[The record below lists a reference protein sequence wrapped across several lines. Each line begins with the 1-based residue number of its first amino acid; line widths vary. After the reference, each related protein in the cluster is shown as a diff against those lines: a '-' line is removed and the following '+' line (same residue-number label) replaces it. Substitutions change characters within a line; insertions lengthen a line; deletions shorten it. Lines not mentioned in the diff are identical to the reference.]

1 MKKKSTF
8 FRIDEQVFF
17 TLAGLCV
24 VSLILIAFRFA
35 TRNECSPITIRI
47 KNDSL
52 LAGRR
57 IVFQA
62 LTKGGKQFSWDFGDS
77 TILSEQLPSASH
89 VYKTPGIYLV
99 RVLVDEKCSEIQEI
113 QVLEDRPVTNLNLQP
128 DFVMPMVAYVNEP
141 FVVEDTSSSAKAWE
155 WSFEQNGPVESSKR
169 RVSYTYFST
178 GVKVITLK
186 VDGRNDLT
194 FSRSIM
200 VMEKE
205 AKMDEDEKRARERP
219 KRPAIIVNENPEIG
233 PLITQIDKDKKEEE
247 IEPPKPAPKP
257 KVRDVSRDQL
267 ESLLLEVS
275 KGSKW
280 ADDLSDFICNTSDK
294 IGFEGKSYT
303 LVELCEQLKK
313 EKRVK
318 KVIASYEKM
327 AETNCIKIVSIS
339 VKKRLF

>member
-24 VSLILIAFRFA
+24 VALILIAFRFA
-35 TRNECSPITIRI
+35 TRKECSPITIRI
-47 KNDSL
+47 KNDTL

-62 LTKGGKQFSWDFGDS
+62 LTTGGKQFLWDFGDS
-77 TILSEQLPSASH
+77 TLLNEQLPSASH

-113 QVLEDRPVTNLNLQP
+113 QVLEDRPVTNLTLQS
-128 DFVMPMVAYVNEP
+128 DFVMPLVAYVNEP
-141 FVVEDTSSSAKAWE
+141 FIVEDTTSTAKAWE
-155 WSFEQNGPVESSKR
+155 WSFEQHGPVEAKKR
-169 RVSYTYFST
+169 RVSYTYFT
-178 GVKVITLK
+178 PGVKVITLK
-186 VDGRNDLT
+186 LDGRNDLT

-205 AKMDEDEKRARERP
+205 AKMDDEAKPARERQ
-219 KRPAIIVNENPEIG
+219 KRPAILVNENPEIG
-233 PLITQIDKDKKEEE
+233 PLINQMDKDKKEEE
-247 IEPPKPAPKP
+247 VEPPKPVPKP
-257 KVRDVSRDQL
+257 KVRDVSKDQL
-267 ESLLLEVS
+267 ESILLEVS
-275 KGSKW
+275 KGKRW

-294 IGFEGKSYT
+294 ISFDGKSYT

-318 KVIASYEKM
+318 KVIATYEKM

-339 VKKRLF
+339 VKRRLI